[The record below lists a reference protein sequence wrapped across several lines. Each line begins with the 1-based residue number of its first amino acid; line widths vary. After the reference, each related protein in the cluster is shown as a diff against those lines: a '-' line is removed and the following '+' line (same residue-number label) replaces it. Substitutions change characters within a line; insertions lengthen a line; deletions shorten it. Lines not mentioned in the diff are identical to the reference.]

1 MTSLLRRAANLLDAT
16 RVADGLGPLALRL
29 YLAPVLW
36 MAGTNKLTSFADTV
50 EWFGNPDWGLGLP
63 MPTLMA
69 ALAIAAEVGGSIAL
83 LAGVAVRWFCIPL
96 MVTMVVAAVTVHWD
110 NGWLAIS
117 EPSGL
122 FANERTADAADR
134 LAKARELLREHGNYD
149 WLTARGSVVILNN
162 GIEFAATYFVMLLAL
177 FFSGGGRY
185 VSIDWWIARRWLG
198 PASCSSAE
206 P

>member
-1 MTSLLRRAANLLDAT
+1 MSLLRRAANLLDAT

-36 MAGTNKLTSFADTV
+36 MAGTNKLNSFADTV

-69 ALAIAAEVGGSIAL
+69 ALAIAAEVGGAIAL
-83 LAGVAVRWFCIPL
+83 LFGLAVRWFCVPL

-122 FANERTADAADR
+122 FANERTAEAADR
-134 LAKARELLREHGNYD
+134 LAKARELLKEHGNYD
-149 WLTARGSVVILNN
+149 WLTARGSIVILNN
-162 GIEFAATYFVMLLAL
+162 GIEFAVTYFVMLLVL
-177 FFSGGGRY
+177 FFNGGGRY
-185 VSIDWWIARRWLG
+185 VSIDWWIARRWFL
-198 PASCSSAE
+198 PASGTATA